1 MTQAGAKPLPWHLQG
16 NWAPVQ
22 DEIDVTDLTVEG
34 EIPAALEGSYYRNGM
49 NPRSGYS
56 TTWFFGHGMV
66 NRIQLG
72 GGRAL
77 SFRNRYVRTPY
88 FEKDMHIA
96 EAVMDPTASPA
107 NTNIVRH
114 GGRFFA
120 LEEFHSAWEMSA
132 DLETIGCFDYDGKV
146 KGPMT
151 PHVKFCPRT
160 GEMLFFGYDV
170 MGPPY
175 LRYHRA
181 DASGALVQSEEIDL
195 PRPVM
200 IHDLNITRNH
210 VVFMD
215 LPIVFSLEAGFQ
227 FKPECG
233 ARLGVMPRTG
243 GNADVQWHDIEP
255 CTVFH
260 PMNSYETDD
269 GKIILDVCR
278 QPSLMSGGLGDLDQ
292 QANLWR
298 WTIDTVAGGVKEE
311 QRDDLFCDFPRVDDR
326 LVGERARFGYAA
338 EYEEAD
344 CPTFAHSLLRYD
356 LESGAVVK
364 HDLGATVRGGEPV
377 FVPASPDAAEDEG
390 WILALVH
397 DEGTDVSYLQI
408 IDGRNFEGP
417 PVARV
422 RIPQRVPYGSHGN
435 WIPNT

>member
-1 MTQAGAKPLPWHLQG
+1 MSSTQTKTLPWHLQG

-22 DEIDVTDLTVEG
+22 DEIDARDLPVEG
-34 EIPAALEGSYYRNGM
+34 EIPEALEGSYYRNGM

-56 TTWFFGHGMV
+56 STWFFGHGMV
-66 NRIQLG
+66 NRIELG

-88 FEKDMHIA
+88 FDKEMHIT

-114 GGRFFA
+114 AGRFFA
-120 LEEFHSAWEMSA
+120 LEEFHSAWEMNA
-132 DLETIGCFDYDGKV
+132 DLETVGCFDFDGQV
-146 KGPMT
+146 VGPMT
-151 PHVKFCPRT
+151 PHVKLCPTT

-181 DASGALVQSEEIDL
+181 DAAGALVQSEEIDL

-200 IHDLNITRNH
+200 IHDLNVTENH

-243 GNADVQWHDIEP
+243 GNADVVWHDIEP

-269 GKIILDVCR
+269 GRIVLDVCR
-278 QPSLMSGGLGDLDQ
+278 QPSLMTGGLGDLDQ

-298 WTIDTVAGGVKEE
+298 WTIDTVRGGVKEE
-311 QRDDLFCDFPRVDDR
+311 QRDDLLCDFPRVDER
-326 LVGERARFGYAA
+326 LVGRRARFGYAA
-338 EYEEAD
+338 EYERASA
-344 CPTFAHSLLRYD
+344 PRLGHHLLRYD
-356 LESGAVVK
+356 LESGDVRK
-364 HDLGATVRGGEPV
+364 HHLGPSVRGGEPV
-377 FVPASPDAAEDEG
+377 FVPASPTAEEDEG

-397 DEGTDVSYLQI
+397 DEEGDVSYLQI
-408 IDGRNFEGP
+408 VDGRDFEGP

-422 RIPQRVPYGSHGN
+422 RMPQRVPYGSHGN
-435 WIPNT
+435 WIPA